1 MPHKCARCG
10 TIYDD
15 TSPELI
21 DGCSC
26 GARVFL
32 YLKEKPGRSEEDTIE
47 ELKIKEIGGDGLERL
62 DKEFG
67 MDLKKSGRTIH
78 LDLENLHQID
88 TGRYRIDIKSLMK
101 GDPLIMKVGDGVYY
115 IDIIDA
121 MSRGKKKS

>member
-15 TSPELI
+15 NSPELI

-32 YLKEKPGRSEEDTIE
+32 YLKERPGRSEEDTIR
-47 ELKIKEIGGDGLERL
+47 ELEIKEIGGEDLKRL
-62 DKEFG
+62 DREFG
-67 MDLKKSGRTIH
+67 MDLKRTGRTIH

-88 TGRYRIDIKSLMK
+88 KGRYRIDIKSLMK

-121 MSRGKKKS
+121 MSKGRKKS

>member
-15 TSPELI
+15 NSPELI
-21 DGCSC
+21 NGCSC

-32 YLKEKPGRSEEDTIE
+32 YLKERPGRSEEDTIE
-47 ELKIKEIGGDGLERL
+47 ELKIKEIGGEDLKRL
-62 DKEFG
+62 DREFG
-67 MDLKKSGRTIH
+67 MDLEKTGRTIH

-88 TGRYRIDIKSLMK
+88 KGRYRIDIKSLMK

-121 MSRGKKKS
+121 MSKGRKR

>member
-15 TSPELI
+15 NSPELI

-47 ELKIKEIGGDGLERL
+47 ELKIKEIGAEDLKRL
-62 DKEFG
+62 DREFG
-67 MDLKKSGRTIH
+67 MDLKKSGRTMH

-88 TGRYRIDIKSLMK
+88 KGRYQIDVKSLMK

-121 MSRGKKKS
+121 MSKGKKK

>member
-10 TIYDD
+10 KIYDD
-15 TSPELI
+15 NSPELI

-32 YLKEKPGRSEEDTIE
+32 YLKEKPGRNEEDTIE
-47 ELKIKEIGGDGLERL
+47 ELRLKEIGEEDLKRL
-62 DKEFG
+62 DREFG
-67 MDLKKSGRTIH
+67 MDLDKTGRTIH

-88 TGRYRIDIKSLMK
+88 KGRYRIDLKSLMK
-101 GDPLIMKVGDGVYY
+101 GDPLIMKVGEGVYY

-121 MSRGKKKS
+121 MSRGRKKG

>member
-15 TSPELI
+15 TSAELI
-21 DGCSC
+21 SGCSC

-32 YLKEKPGRSEEDTIE
+32 YLKERPGRSEEDTIE
-47 ELKIKEIGGDGLERL
+47 ELKIKEIGGEDLKRL
-62 DKEFG
+62 DREFG
-67 MDLKKSGRTIH
+67 MDLEKTGRTIH

-88 TGRYRIDIKSLMK
+88 KGRYRIDIKSLMK

-121 MSRGKKKS
+121 MSKGRKK

>member
-15 TSPELI
+15 NSPELI

-32 YLKEKPGRSEEDTIE
+32 YLKERPGRSEEDTIR
-47 ELKIKEIGGDGLERL
+47 ELEIKEIGGEDLKRL
-62 DKEFG
+62 DREFG
-67 MDLKKSGRTIH
+67 MDLERTGRTIH
-78 LDLENLHQID
+78 LNLENLHQID
-88 TGRYRIDIKSLMK
+88 KGRYRIDIKSLMK

-121 MSRGKKKS
+121 MSKGRKKS

>member
-15 TSPELI
+15 NSPELI

-32 YLKEKPGRSEEDTIE
+32 YLKEGPGRSEEDTIR
-47 ELKIKEIGGDGLERL
+47 ELEIKEIGGEDLKRL
-62 DKEFG
+62 DREFG
-67 MDLKKSGRTIH
+67 MDLEKTGRTIH

-88 TGRYRIDIKSLMK
+88 KGRYRIDIKSLMK

-121 MSRGKKKS
+121 MSKGRKK

>member
-15 TSPELI
+15 NSAELI

-32 YLKEKPGRSEEDTIE
+32 YLKEKPGRSEEEAIK
-47 ELKIKEIGGDGLERL
+47 ELKIKEVGGEDLKRL
-62 DKEFG
+62 DREFG
-67 MDLKKSGRTIH
+67 MNLEKSGRTIH

-88 TGRYRIDIKSLMK
+88 KGRYRIDVKSLMK

-121 MSRGKKKS
+121 MSKGRKK